1 MPVGEHIGMD
11 EKDRLLLTLLKRDAR
26 RPVVALARDLG
37 LSRSATQ
44 DRLARLQA
52 SGAIAGFTLA
62 EGGAPVARE
71 TAWLMVRFEA
81 GKRCAEV
88 VPKLK
93 CIPAVAS
100 IHSVSGVLDLILRV
114 EGESVAALE
123 AVRSAVAA
131 VPGVADVSTHIV
143 LERHLG

>member
-1 MPVGEHIGMD
+1 MSLD
-11 EKDRLLLTLLKRDAR
+11 EKDEALLAALGRNARASVVDLAR
-26 RPVVALARDLG
+26 RIG

-93 CIPAVAS
+93 RIPAVAS
-100 IHSVSGVLDLILRV
+100 IHSVSGVLDLILRI